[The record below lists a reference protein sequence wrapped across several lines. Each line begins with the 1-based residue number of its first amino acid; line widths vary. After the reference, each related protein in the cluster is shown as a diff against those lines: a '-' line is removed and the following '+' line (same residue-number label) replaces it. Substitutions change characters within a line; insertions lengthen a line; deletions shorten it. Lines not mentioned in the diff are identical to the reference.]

1 MKIRLSLRIMFLK
14 PSINMLIRRLLP
26 IYLLD
31 VVTNLSENLFFCDQ
45 LYFKHNK
52 KDTSN
57 LNVHFLLT
65 YEILLIFIFF
75 KYKIKKL
82 E

>member
-1 MKIRLSLRIMFLK
+1 MFFK

-52 KDTSN
+52 KDTSD

>member
-1 MKIRLSLRIMFLK
+1 MKIRLSLRIMFFK

>member
-1 MKIRLSLRIMFLK
+1 MFFK

-65 YEILLIFIFF
+65 YKILLIFIFF

>member
-1 MKIRLSLRIMFLK
+1 MFLK

>member
-1 MKIRLSLRIMFLK
+1 
-14 PSINMLIRRLLP
+14 MLIRRLLP

-52 KDTSN
+52 KDTSD